1 MDSKSV
7 CSIVMACV
15 IFVGC
20 SQPDSSHSDDQQSD
34 SIEETYYYDTEPVTP
49 LELDFSFG

>member
-7 CSIVMACV
+7 CSIVTACV

-20 SQPDSSHSDDQQSD
+20 SQPDSSHSDVQQSD